1 MSCSVDTLGPTSVDL
16 DELRRLRRA
25 RDQMDRERDIHED
38 DELNEEQLRS
48 WVEQASK
55 LPGED
60 M

>member
-1 MSCSVDTLGPTSVDL
+1 MSCSVDTLGPMSVDL